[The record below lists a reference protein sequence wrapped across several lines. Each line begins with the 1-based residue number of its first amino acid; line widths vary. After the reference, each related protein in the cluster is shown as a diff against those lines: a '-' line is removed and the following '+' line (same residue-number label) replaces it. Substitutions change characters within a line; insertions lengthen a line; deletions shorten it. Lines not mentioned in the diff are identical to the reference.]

1 MTFAKLTITEIQQ
14 LHKAR
19 VSGFEMLVYSV
30 ISSHIHSAS
39 KQNAWPSLKRIAA
52 VLGGNTTI
60 QSISRAIK
68 GLSDKK
74 VIVKGKV
81 RSKSRFTLIW
91 RPVKKI
97 ATISTRAVQ
106 ASKHFVSRFTP
117 SSLSN
122 AFSQDSTKPSR
133 QQETYQK
140 FEYKKGNEVKK
151 SQIVYEEMGMALWE
165 RIAPTGFNET
175 VNIERLHPEEKEIL
189 REWLLLGN
197 TENKRWI
204 QSEYGAMI

>member
-1 MTFAKLTITEIQQ
+1 MTFAKLSITEIQQ
-14 LHKAR
+14 LHKAK

-30 ISSHIHSAS
+30 ISSHIHNAS
-39 KQNAWPSLKRIAA
+39 RQNAWPSLRRIAA

-68 GLSDKK
+68 GLSDKE

-91 RPVKKI
+91 RPVRQVTKKC
-97 ATISTRAVQ
+97 RQAVQ
-106 ASKHFVSRFTP
+106 ASKHFVRRFTP

-122 AFSQDSTKPSR
+122 AFSQDFTKPFR

-140 FEYKKGNEVKK
+140 LEYKTGNEVKK
-151 SQIVYEEMGMALWE
+151 NQVVYEEMGMALWE
-165 RIAPTGFNET
+165 RVAPTGFNET
-175 VNIERLHPEEKEIL
+175 VNIDKLNPEEKKVL
-189 REWLLLGN
+189 RKWISLGN
-197 TENKRWI
+197 TENKKWI

>member
-1 MTFAKLTITEIQQ
+1 MFAKLSIVEIQK
-14 LHKAR
+14 LHSAK

-30 ISSHIHSAS
+30 ISSHIHSS
-39 KQNAWPSLKRIAA
+39 SRKNAWPSLKRIAT

-91 RPVKKI
+91 RPVKKKV
-97 ATISTRAVQ
+97 ATAMI

-122 AFSQDSTKPSR
+122 AFKAAATKPSR
-133 QQETYQK
+133 QKQTYQM
-140 FEYKKGNEVKK
+140 FEYKKPYEVEK
-151 SQIVYEEMGMALWE
+151 SNIFEKRGQELWE
-165 RIAPTGFNET
+165 QVAPTGFDGKVKT
-175 VNIERLHPEEKEIL
+175 ERLRPEEKIIL
-189 REWLLLGN
+189 KDWLLQGN
-197 TENKRWI
+197 TEQKNWI
-204 QSEYGAMI
+204 QSEYGEMI

>member
-1 MTFAKLTITEIQQ
+1 
-14 LHKAR
+14 
-19 VSGFEMLVYSV
+19 ML
-30 ISSHIHSAS
+30 
-39 KQNAWPSLKRIAA
+39 NR
-52 VLGGNTTI
+52 N
-60 QSISRAIK
+60 
-68 GLSDKK
+68 
-74 VIVKGKV
+74 
-81 RSKSRFTLIW
+81 LIW